1 MGDQEHMEGFI
12 CPICMVDLCTL
23 SLLLKHFESS
33 HAEDKALVDQLK
45 GCFLIIYLAMFFY
58 YKH

>member
-45 GCFLIIYLAMFFY
+45 GSL
-58 YKH
+58 